1 MNFSEQLYLE
11 QLKALK
17 GDYKQYR
24 SGKSYLLRA
33 LTCEIKRVEK
43 IVVNK

>member
-11 QLKALK
+11 QLKTLK

-33 LTCEIKRVEK
+33 LTCEIKRVER
-43 IVVNK
+43 IVINK